1 MAIENGFTAQTT
13 STTEC
18 QVVNLRFCQQQQQDP
33 GIDPTSFKFLVIDSL
48 KRITGQSIPSISGGD
63 ILTATAYAR
72 CSLPE
77 GRNFPEL
84 SDDEFM
90 GIVLYLLNYK
100 LNNP

>member
-1 MAIENGFTAQTT
+1 MAITNGFTAQTT

-18 QVVNLRFCQQQQQDP
+18 QVINLRFCEQQQQDP
-33 GIDPTSFKFLVIDSL
+33 GIDPEAFKFLVIDSL
-48 KRITGQSIPSISGGD
+48 KRITGQSIPSIAAGD
-63 ILTATAYAR
+63 ILTVTQYAR

-84 SDDEFM
+84 SNDDFM

-100 LNNP
+100 INNP